1 MSRYINEL
9 TRKMDSIIQDTP
21 ISGSFLSDHAT
32 VLFNLKGSKSESS
45 AKEVWFRKIKSINL
59 PKYKNYLK
67 AAVSVHYCFLSM
79 TANFLTSSNHIFL
92 IPQCCYADDTQ
103 LYIAFTS
110 GNELGET
117 AAITAMESCIAD
129 ISQWMHSDKL
139 KLNSDKT
146 ECLLIGTRKQLQKVS
161 NI

>member
-1 MSRYINEL
+1 MVSAVFRGNNSDLMSRYINEL

-67 AAVSVHYCFLSM
+67 AAVSSHYCFLSM
-79 TANFLTSSNHIFL
+79 PANFLRSSNHIFL
-92 IPQCCYADDTQ
+92 IPVVVQMTRNC
-103 LYIAFTS
+103 TS
-110 GNELGET
+110 RLHQEM
-117 AAITAMESCIAD
+117 I
-129 ISQWMHSDKL
+129 
-139 KLNSDKT
+139 
-146 ECLLIGTRKQLQKVS
+146 
-161 NI
+161 